1 MDIWP
6 CSVSAHAAEKTLS
19 PRLLLQHSVHVE
31 QSITSVCECVGVLA
45 CVRVYKLCTFLCVV
59 RPVWEAVASQTKK
72 KNMRKLKRKR
82 AHFQEEAPRATRR
95 DKKTKLEEPEFPS
108 LASFRLDFSLLQS
121 FPSWCTIGPHLHL
134 QGLADV
140 RA

>member
-59 RPVWEAVASQTKK
+59 RPVWEAVAFQTKK
-72 KNMRKLKRKR
+72 KHEKIEKKACSFSRRGSKSD
-82 AHFQEEAPRATRR
+82 EERQ
-95 DKKTKLEEPEFPS
+95 KS
-108 LASFRLDFSLLQS
+108 
-121 FPSWCTIGPHLHL
+121 
-134 QGLADV
+134 
-140 RA
+140 